1 MIVHDA
7 QPSALDL
14 KRALVA
20 PAEEVLHKAF
30 GVADE
35 VLGVSRLLS
44 VSDFLGSKR
53 VDERSI
59 ILYVAKLK
67 QAHDDAK
74 KQREVRH
81 TRRTGDKEESHR
93 DGGRQGLM
101 LAGARR
107 ERAIHI
113 PCRPLTWL

>member
-1 MIVHDA
+1 VVAQAFSVIVHDA

-74 KQREVRH
+74 KQREVRTH
-81 TRRTGDKEESHR
+81 GERVTRKSLTGMGGDR
-93 DGGRQGLM
+93 D
-101 LAGARR
+101 
-107 ERAIHI
+107 
-113 PCRPLTWL
+113 